1 MVIRIVRFTLV
12 AAIASAAVVYGA
24 PLALLSTPSVEPQV
38 HEVSA
43 KDLQITCAGP
53 AFVPGGKNQTSVS
66 TFIRAATASASL
78 SYSASKGTSLKGY
91 SSKPVTG
98 FDVRQDIF
106 KKLTK
111 ESSFTVLDETGKTA
125 QGSELL
131 AVNQIQFARNKS
143 LRGLL
148 AAPCLRPQSEFW
160 LVGGS
165 TAVGREALLVLTNP
179 TSIDSTVDLEIFT
192 ENGTSNSAGLSGIS
206 VPANKTTVVPISSFV
221 LRAESIAVHVI
232 SRGGSI
238 TALIQQKAVR
248 GNSAAG
254 ADYISPAP
262 QASTKAI
269 IPGILIRGSKDSA
282 KFKSTA
288 DKYSDIE
295 QMLRVFVPGKK
306 DATITFQVLGT
317 SSETFGTVLSVTAIA
332 GKVTDFPIP
341 ALDDGD
347 YFGILDSDVPVN
359 SSVRL
364 VRSKTIPG
372 AYTDFSWINPAEA
385 FTTPRYIAVPK
396 VGISKLSVTNASDK
410 PTTISIKIGGE
421 TVKRTI
427 GASST
432 EVIRATPGLSMG
444 IIPSDQEVFAN
455 LVIDIDGRIGV
466 IPVLDDKNISGQ
478 VEVSVH

>member
-1 MVIRIVRFTLV
+1 MRVLLV
-12 AAIASAAVVYGA
+12 AGVAAAAVIYGT
-24 PLALLSTPSVEPQV
+24 PMSLLGTPTVLSKV

-43 KDLQITCAGP
+43 KDLQVTCAGP
-53 AFVPGGKNQTSVS
+53 TFVPGGKNQTSVS
-66 TFIRAATASASL
+66 TFKRSATAGGSL
-78 SYSASKGTSLKGY
+78 SYSAKDDTSLKGY
-91 SSKPVTG
+91 ATKLVKG
-98 FDVRQDIF
+98 FGVRQD
-106 KKLTK
+106 LTK
-111 ESSFTVLDETGKTA
+111 RLTKTTSYTVLDETGKTA

-131 AVNQIQFARNKS
+131 TANQIQFATNKS
-143 LRGLL
+143 IRGLL

-165 TAVGREALLVLTNP
+165 TATGREALLILTNP
-179 TSIDSTVDLEIFT
+179 TTIDSTVDLEIFT
-192 ENGTSNSAGLSGIS
+192 ENGNSSSSGLSGIS

-221 LRAESIAVHVI
+221 FKAESIAVHVI

-254 ADYISPAP
+254 ADYVSPSPEA
-262 QASTKAI
+262 ATKAV
-269 IPGILIRGSKDSA
+269 IPGLLIRGSKDSA
-282 KFKSTA
+282 RFKAAA
-288 DKYSDIE
+288 DKYSDVE
-295 QMLRVFVPGKK
+295 QMLRVFVPGNQ

-332 GKVTDFPIP
+332 GKVTDFSIP
-341 ALDDGD
+341 SLADGD
-347 YFGILDSDVPVN
+347 YFGILDSDVPVH

-372 AYTDFSWINPAEA
+372 AYTDFAWINPAEG
-385 FTTPRYIAVPK
+385 FTSPRYIALPK
-396 VGISKLSVTNASDK
+396 VGISKLSVTNPSDK
-410 PTTISIKIGGE
+410 PTNISIRIGGE
-421 TVKRTI
+421 TIKRTV

-466 IPVLDDKNISGQ
+466 LPVLDDKNISGQ
-478 VEVSVH
+478 VKVSVH

>member
-1 MVIRIVRFTLV
+1 MVIRIIRFTLV

-221 LRAESIAVHVI
+221 LRAESIAVHVV

-282 KFKSTA
+282 KFKATA

>member
-1 MVIRIVRFTLV
+1 MVIRILRFLLV

-24 PLALLSTPSVEPQV
+24 PITVLKTPSVESQV

-53 AFVPGGKNQTSVS
+53 TFVPGGKNQTSVS
-66 TFIRAATASASL
+66 VFKRSATAAS
-78 SYSASKGTSLKGY
+78 SISFAAKSGTSLKGY
-91 SSKPVTG
+91 SSKLVTG
-98 FDVRQDIF
+98 FGIRQDMF
-106 KKLTK
+106 KRLAKVASL
-111 ESSFTVLDETGKTA
+111 TVLDETGKTA

-131 AVNQIQFARNKS
+131 TANQIQFATNKS
-143 LRGLL
+143 IRGLL

-160 LVGGS
+160 LLGGS
-165 TAVGREALLVLTNP
+165 TAIGREALLILTNP

-192 ENGTSNSAGLSGIS
+192 ENGTSNGAGLSGIA
-206 VPANKTTVVPISSFV
+206 VPANKTTVVPISSFA
-221 LRAESIAVHVI
+221 LRAESIAVHVV

-254 ADYISPAP
+254 ADYVSPAP

-282 KFKSTA
+282 KFKKA
-288 DKYSDIE
+288 AEKYSDVE

-317 SSETFGTVLSVTAIA
+317 TEETFGTVLSVTAIA
-332 GKVTDFPIP
+332 GKVTDFAIP

-385 FTTPRYIAVPK
+385 FTTARYVAVPK
-396 VGISKLSVTNASDK
+396 VGISKLSVTNPGDK

-444 IIPSDQEVFAN
+444 IIPNGQEVFAN

-478 VEVSVH
+478 VKVSVH